1 MFEEALR
8 TTIEISLGV
17 SAVILLLLVTKPLL
31 DKRYAAKW
39 RYWVWLILA
48 LRLIFPFRLPLMQT
62 PLSLPVP
69 EQEIVYQV
77 DENQIPEIPMPT
89 VPREND
95 GQTVSQSATA
105 PQIENDEIQTE
116 KSQKAGVRTISI
128 AALAA
133 AVWCGGVVL
142 FLIWNIAVYLSFRG
156 QIRRRGKMVTALPS
170 LLILRKIRS
179 ELKIKRKIRLMIF
192 SGLDSPVMTGMI
204 SPVILLPDM
213 AFTEEELSM
222 ILRHELVHWKRRDI
236 WYKFVLLLANA
247 VHWFNPL
254 VWVMARQADQDIE
267 ISCDDA
273 VLAGKNELFRQQYG
287 QALLHVPN
295 RCDPAKHNFLYPVFS
310 KQKNVKTP
318 FFQPV
323 ESKPKTLRQ
332 NRVVRGA
339 CRRNFCGK
347 SGCLPANG
355 LRIKAT

>member
-128 AALAA
+128 AALAQLSGA
-133 AVWCGGVVL
+133 GAL
-142 FLIWNIAVYLSFRG
+142 FVPHLEYCRLPSFRG
-156 QIRRRGKMVTALPS
+156 QIP
-170 LLILRKIRS
+170 
-179 ELKIKRKIRLMIF
+179 
-192 SGLDSPVMTGMI
+192 P
-204 SPVILLPDM
+204 
-213 AFTEEELSM
+213 
-222 ILRHELVHWKRRDI
+222 
-236 WYKFVLLLANA
+236 
-247 VHWFNPL
+247 
-254 VWVMARQADQDIE
+254 ARE
-267 ISCDDA
+267 
-273 VLAGKNELFRQQYG
+273 
-287 QALLHVPN
+287 
-295 RCDPAKHNFLYPVFS
+295 
-310 KQKNVKTP
+310 
-318 FFQPV
+318 
-323 ESKPKTLRQ
+323 
-332 NRVVRGA
+332 
-339 CRRNFCGK
+339 
-347 SGCLPANG
+347 NG
-355 LRIKAT
+355 